1 MRVKHKPWAKDYKE
15 QSTSFIN
22 KEDITSDL
30 FINDNPVHLEL
41 GMGKGEFLITLAKQ
55 NPNINYIGI
64 EVQLSAQVMAAKKLE
79 DENLA
84 NIKLLNIDVKD
95 LLEIKYLVNNIDVIY
110 LNFSDPWPK
119 NRHAKRR
126 LTHINFLNIYNDL
139 LSDDGIIKFKTDND
153 ILFESSLENISLS
166 NFIIEQVILDLHS
179 HQEIENIQTEY
190 EKKFSQKGFKIKLI
204 KLKKGK

>member
-79 DENLA
+79 DENLE

-95 LLEIKYLVNNIDVIY
+95 LLEIEYLVNNIDVIY

-153 ILFESSLENISLS
+153 ILFESSIENISLS

-204 KLKKGK
+204 RLKKGK